1 MGGDPEP
8 RVTWFKDGRKLR
20 GKFNWSCWSFIAI
33 FSRSSFIISSFHSSE
48 TYTCVSMFFFYIKSI
63 LDIILLFIIRIFFIP
78 ESRRN
83 VKIIVSKTTHS
94 LTILRYITKISQD
107 NDILKIQLY
116 KKKIEN
122 RAGIWYSNIYR
133 CDSSWFGNYSCTAVN
148 SVGTVRYK

>member
-1 MGGDPEP
+1 M
-8 RVTWFKDGRKLR
+8 
-20 GKFNWSCWSFIAI
+20 
-33 FSRSSFIISSFHSSE
+33 
-48 TYTCVSMFFFYIKSI
+48 CVYVLFFYIKSI

-94 LTILRYITKISQD
+94 LTILRYNTKVIQD

-122 RAGIWYSNIYR
+122 RAGI
-133 CDSSWFGNYSCTAVN
+133 
-148 SVGTVRYK
+148 